1 MKQESM
7 ARSKEKIYNPTET
20 ALERDLVA
28 DLLNK
33 DFNTTIKDAQ
43 RTKVKEG
50 MEKVKK
56 TMPEQNGNI
65 NKETEN
71 LCRI

>member
-1 MKQESM
+1 M
-7 ARSKEKIYNPTET
+7 AHSKEKIYKPTET
-20 ALERDLVA
+20 GPERDLVV

-33 DFNTTIKDAQ
+33 DFTTTIKDAQ
-43 RTKVKEG
+43 RTKTKEG

-71 LCRI
+71 LYRI